1 MDSRGS
7 DFEREPKSNDR
18 GYREKTGT
26 VKCLFA
32 IVDVA
37 EGVSTAIDAV
47 SVVLSG
53 LVTLIFAF
61 IGSYVMWK
69 VIGPRVVTKAI
80 QDRLG
85 PILQA
90 WLVTP
95 VPTGRTKVVIN
106 ADGEEETVEQA
117 VSPLDQMMTAAGEI
131 LYRKMLGKIGGDRR
145 KVGAVQDDITE
156 SLANPSSPLGALLGQ
171 VNPKLLERAIR
182 DRDYV
187 PIILDQFGPV
197 ITQWL
202 EKKLSNPS
210 TMTGQ
215 F

>member
-1 MDSRGS
+1 VSEGDS
-7 DFEREPKSNDR
+7 
-18 GYREKTGT
+18 T
-26 VKCLFA
+26 A
-32 IVDVA
+32 VDV
-37 EGVSTAIDAV
+37 I

-53 LVTLIFAF
+53 IVTLLFAF
-61 IGSYVMWK
+61 LGSYIMWRW
-69 VIGPRVVTKAI
+69 IGPRVVSNAI

-95 VPTGRTKVVIN
+95 VPTGKMKTVVN
-106 ADGEEETVEQA
+106 ADGEEESVEVA
-117 VSPLDQMMTAAGEI
+117 VSPLDQMMTSAGEI

-187 PIILDQFGPV
+187 PIILDQFGPI

-202 EKKLSNPS
+202 EKKLSTPGGMS
-210 TMTGQ
+210 GQ